1 MVHYAGGKVVP
12 VESTA
17 ENHFKISA
25 ENLES
30 SINANTR
37 LIIFSSPCNPSG
49 SVMST
54 QEIEDWV
61 KVLEKHPHVYVIA
74 DEIYEKIIFTDKPK
88 SLGSYPSLKGR
99 IATVNGLSKGYA
111 MTGWR
116 IGYMAG
122 PKKWIQACEKY
133 QGMISSGANSVGQA
147 AGSFALNNTSAQN
160 EVEHMRL
167 SFDKRRKL
175 MSEMIAGIQGM
186 NCPEP
191 QGAFYYFPD
200 VSYYFGKSTVD
211 GKNIL
216 NSDDLCMYLLEHA
229 HVATVS
235 GSAFGTP
242 NCIRL
247 SYAASEVQ
255 LTEAMK
261 RISKALS
268 QLN

>member
-1 MVHYAGGKVVP
+1 MCT
-12 VESTA
+12 E
-17 ENHFKISA
+17 
-25 ENLES
+25 
-30 SINANTR
+30 
-37 LIIFSSPCNPSG
+37 
-49 SVMST
+49 
-54 QEIEDWV
+54 EIEEWV
-61 KVLEKHPHVYVIA
+61 KVLEKHPDVYVIA
-74 DEIYEKIIFTDKPK
+74 DEIYEKILFTDKPK

-122 PKKWIQACEKY
+122 PKEWIQACEKY

-147 AGSFALNNTSAQN
+147 AGAFALHNLAAQQ
-160 EVEHMRL
+160 EVENMRI
-167 SFDKRRKL
+167 SFNKRRQL
-175 MSEMIAGIQGM
+175 MSQMIADIHGM

-200 VSYYFGKSTVD
+200 VSHYFGQTTAD
-211 GKNIL
+211 GKRIM
-216 NSDDLCMYLLEHA
+216 NSDDLCMYLLETA

-242 NCIRL
+242 SCIRL
-247 SYAASEVQ
+247 SYAASEEQ